1 MAEFCYIT
9 DDTYTKRQVLR
20 MEQLVLG
27 VLHFECA
34 PPTAHFFV
42 TFMAKLADCGPK
54 TTALAQYLTELTMID
69 GEKFHLF
76 LPKYEKFQFR
86 FRITFYPDLRQLD
99 FNHFLFQICVT
110 FDRQSYIFQVKLLC
124 LFRPQSSVPLQWL
137 WPGTL

>member
-1 MAEFCYIT
+1 
-9 DDTYTKRQVLR
+9 

-69 GEKFHLF
+69 GEKFHHFVQFLVRFQAIFGPRHFYKNLIVFGHSILQLF
-76 LPKYEKFQFR
+76 FAK
-86 FRITFYPDLRQLD
+86 I
-99 FNHFLFQICVT
+99 
-110 FDRQSYIFQVKLLC
+110 
-124 LFRPQSSVPLQWL
+124 
-137 WPGTL
+137 